1 MLLNLRALAH
11 SNNMTDIEMSRTT
24 LHFAP
29 VKYPGTK
36 PDVTTEVVRTHLG
49 DTSTGISE
57 EERAGVDG
65 SQSANHD
72 ATYSVRFHA

>member
-1 MLLNLRALAH
+1 
-11 SNNMTDIEMSRTT
+11 MTDIEMSKTK

-29 VKYPGTK
+29 VKYRRTN
-36 PDVTTEVVRTHLG
+36 PDVTTEVVRTYLG

-65 SQSANHD
+65 SQHANHD

>member
-11 SNNMTDIEMSRTT
+11 SNNTTDIEMSRTT

-29 VKYPGTK
+29 VKYHRTK
-36 PDVTTEVVRTHLG
+36 PDVTTGVVRTFLG

-57 EERAGVDG
+57 ERAGVDG
-65 SQSANHD
+65 SND
-72 ATYSVRFHA
+72 ATYNVRFHT